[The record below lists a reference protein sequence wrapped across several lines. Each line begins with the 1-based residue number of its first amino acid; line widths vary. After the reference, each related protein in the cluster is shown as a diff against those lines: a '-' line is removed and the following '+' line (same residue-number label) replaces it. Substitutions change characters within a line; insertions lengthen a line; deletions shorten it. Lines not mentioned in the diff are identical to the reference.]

1 MAVNTLSELIASLPE
16 EERAILTLHY
26 LKSQSPTEIA
36 ELLQVP
42 ERAVSSVIASAKVR
56 LLSAVIADFPHP

>member
-1 MAVNTLSELIASLPE
+1 VAAKTLSELIASLPE

-26 LKSQSPTEIA
+26 LKSQSSTEIA

-42 ERAVSSVIASAKVR
+42 ERAVASVILSAKAR
-56 LLSAVIADFPHP
+56 LLSAVIADFPH

>member
-1 MAVNTLSELIASLPE
+1 MAVKTLSELIASLPE

-26 LKSQSPTEIA
+26 LKSQTSLEIA

-42 ERAVSSVIASAKVR
+42 ERAVVSVISSAKNR
-56 LLSAVIADFPHP
+56 LLTALLGEE